1 MADIILEWDRDR
13 LVVAQGAFSG
23 SKAALSFVQVLPR
36 SADSQD
42 TLSLVQGLQETFPS
56 QSERSRRQ
64 VSVVLPRQL
73 VTIHRVQLPQVSD
86 ADVPDMLRMQAALKL
101 TVPVESVILDFTP
114 LPIQPG
120 SPTRDV
126 LLVTI
131 PADQLALVRRTLN
144 DAHLELTEAR
154 VSAWSLA
161 QTLSRAGVTN
171 TDVDG
176 SGVDIITL
184 LRRDFLELTFLRGNT
199 VLYVHSGSAWSSVDD
214 LERIVRAELSRA
226 RLSAAEVLGDQP
238 IRRLLLIGDPQATAA
253 VSDQVASRLGGA
265 TVERI
270 DASESLVTLP
280 AGSPVSAVD
289 TASLAG
295 ALLSRT
301 ATPVEI
307 VDFVSPRKAPEKR
320 DLRRVKVLAAALAAV
335 VLFGGIY
342 VWRQNRI
349 AALQRQKSVIALEN
363 NDLREKLEAGS
374 KDLEYAEKIGRWVNR
389 DIEWLDEFAR
399 LRDIMPGTDRLFIDN
414 VTFAA
419 IPQNGVGAIR
429 LEAWAKTEADINEL
443 TRRLREAGY
452 GVKPFDTDLRPA
464 AVSQEYQVR
473 VQLEV
478 VLPDPASTTSGS
490 SVG

>member
-1 MADIILEWDRDR
+1 MADIIIEWDRDR
-13 LVVAQGAFSG
+13 LVVAQGTFASA
-23 SKAALSFVQVLPR
+23 KASLSFVQVFPR

-42 TLSLVQGLQETFPS
+42 TLSLVQGLQETFPA

-64 VSVVLPRQL
+64 VSVVVPRQL
-73 VTIHRVQLPQVSD
+73 VTIHRVQLPQVPD

-101 TVPVESVILDFTP
+101 TVPIESVVLDFTP
-114 LPIQPG
+114 LPVQPG

-144 DAHLELTEAR
+144 DAQLELAEAR

-161 QTLSRAGVTN
+161 QTLARAGVTAAEAAP
-171 TDVDG
+171 
-176 SGVDIITL
+176 GVDIVAL

-199 VLYVHSGSAWSSVDD
+199 VLYVHSGAAWSSTDD
-214 LERIVRAELSRA
+214 LERTLRAELSRA
-226 RLSAAEVLGDQP
+226 RLSATEVLGDQS
-238 IRRLLLIGDPQATAA
+238 IHRLLLVGDPQATAA
-253 VSDQVASRLGGA
+253 VSDQVAARLGNA
-265 TVERI
+265 TVQRI
-270 DASESLVTLP
+270 DPAELLVALP

-307 VDFVSPRKAPEKR
+307 VDFASPRKAPEKR
-320 DLRRVKVLAAALAAV
+320 DLRRVKILAATLAGV

-342 VWRQNRI
+342 MWRQGRI
-349 AALQRQKSVIALEN
+349 TALQRQKSAIALEN
-363 NDLREKLEAGS
+363 SDLREKLQAGS
-374 KDLEYAEKIGRWVNR
+374 KDLEYAEKIGRWVDR
-389 DIEWLDEFAR
+389 DLEWLDEFAR
-399 LRDIMPGTDRLFIDN
+399 LRDLLPGTDRMFIDN
-414 VTFAA
+414 ITFAA
-419 IPQNGVGAIR
+419 VPQNGVGAIR
-429 LEAWAKTEADINEL
+429 FEAWARTEADINEL

-452 GVKPFDTDLRPA
+452 GIKPFDTDLRPA

-478 VLPDPASTTSGS
+478 VLPEPDADGNS

>member
-1 MADIILEWDRDR
+1 MADIIIEWDRDR
-13 LVVAQGAFSG
+13 LVVAQGTFAG
-23 SKAALSFVQVLPR
+23 SKANLSFVQVLPR
-36 SADSQD
+36 AADSQD
-42 TLSLVQGLQETFPS
+42 TLSLVQGLQETFPA

-64 VSVVLPRQL
+64 VAVVLPRQL
-73 VTIHRVQLPQVSD
+73 VTIHRVQLPQVPD
-86 ADVPDMLRMQAALKL
+86 TEIPDMLRMQAALKL

-114 LPIQPG
+114 LPVQSG

-131 PADQLALVRRTLN
+131 PADQLGLVRRTLN
-144 DAHLELTEAR
+144 DAQLELTEAR

-161 QTLSRAGVTN
+161 QTLARAGVTAA
-171 TDVDG
+171 DAPP
-176 SGVDIITL
+176 GVDIVAL

-199 VLYVHSGSAWSSVDD
+199 VLYVHSGAAWSSTED
-214 LERIVRAELSRA
+214 LERTLRAELSRA
-226 RLSAAEVLGDQP
+226 RLSATEVLGDQP
-238 IRRLLLIGDPQATAA
+238 IHRLLLIGDPQATAA
-253 VSDQVASRLGGA
+253 ISDQVAARLGNA

-270 DASESLVTLP
+270 NPAESLVALP
-280 AGSPVSAVD
+280 AGSPVTAVD

-295 ALLSRT
+295 ALLSRS

-307 VDFVSPRKAPEKR
+307 VDFISPRKAPEKR
-320 DLRRVKVLAAALAAV
+320 DLRRVKILAATLAGV
-335 VLFGGIY
+335 LLFGGVY
-342 VWRQNRI
+342 MWRQGRI
-349 AALQRQKSVIALEN
+349 NALQRQKSALALEN

-374 KDLEYAEKIGRWVNR
+374 EDLDFAEKIGRWVDR

-399 LRDIMPGTDRLFIDN
+399 LRNLMPDTDRLFIDN

-478 VLPDPASTTSGS
+478 ILPEPDAASAAS

>member
-1 MADIILEWDRDR
+1 MADIIIEWDRDR
-13 LVVAQGAFSG
+13 LVVAQGTFSG
-23 SKAALSFVQVLPR
+23 SKASLNLLRVFPR
-36 SADSQD
+36 AADSQD
-42 TLSLVQGLQETFPS
+42 TLSLVQALQELFPA

-86 ADVPDMLRMQAALKL
+86 ADIPDMLRMQAALKL

-131 PADQLALVRRTLN
+131 PAEQLGLVRRTLS
-144 DAHLELTEAR
+144 DAQLELAEAR
-154 VSAWSLA
+154 VSAWSLT
-161 QTLSRAGVTN
+161 QTLARAGVTSA
-171 TDVDG
+171 DAG
-176 SGVDIITL
+176 APGVDVVTL
-184 LRRDFLELTFLRGNT
+184 LRRDGLELTFLRGNT
-199 VLYVHSGSAWSSVDD
+199 VLCVHSGSAWSSIDD
-214 LERIVRAELSRA
+214 LERTVRAELSRA
-226 RLSAAEVLGDQP
+226 RLSAAEVLADQP
-238 IRRLLLIGDPQATAA
+238 IRRLLLIGDPQAAGA
-253 VSDQVASRLGGA
+253 VSDQVATKLGNA

-270 DASESLVTLP
+270 DPAESLVAIP
-280 AGSPVSAVD
+280 ADAPVSAVD
-289 TASLAG
+289 AASLAG
-295 ALLSRT
+295 ALLGRT

-307 VDFVSPRKAPEKR
+307 VDFASPRKAPEKR
-320 DLRRVKVLAAALAAV
+320 DLRRVKLLAGALVGV
-335 VLFGGIY
+335 VLFGSVY
-342 VWRQNRI
+342 MWRQNRI
-349 AALQRQKSVIALEN
+349 SALQRQKSALALEN

-374 KDLEYAEKIGRWVNR
+374 RDLEYAEKIGRWVDR

-399 LRDIMPGTDRLFIDN
+399 LRDLMPGTDRMFIDN
-414 VTFAA
+414 VSVGA

-478 VLPDPASTTSGS
+478 VLPEPDSVETAST
-490 SVG
+490 VG

>member
-1 MADIILEWDRDR
+1 M
-13 LVVAQGAFSG
+13 
-23 SKAALSFVQVLPR
+23 
-36 SADSQD
+36 
-42 TLSLVQGLQETFPS
+42 
-56 QSERSRRQ
+56 
-64 VSVVLPRQL
+64 
-73 VTIHRVQLPQVSD
+73 
-86 ADVPDMLRMQAALKL
+86 
-101 TVPVESVILDFTP
+101 
-114 LPIQPG
+114 
-120 SPTRDV
+120 
-126 LLVTI
+126 
-131 PADQLALVRRTLN
+131 
-144 DAHLELTEAR
+144 
-154 VSAWSLA
+154 
-161 QTLSRAGVTN
+161 
-171 TDVDG
+171 
-176 SGVDIITL
+176 
-184 LRRDFLELTFLRGNT
+184 
-199 VLYVHSGSAWSSVDD
+199 
-214 LERIVRAELSRA
+214 
-226 RLSAAEVLGDQP
+226 LGDQP

-270 DASESLVTLP
+270 DASESLVALP

-478 VLPDPASTTSGS
+478 VLPDPDSTTSGS

>member
-13 LVVAQGAFSG
+13 LVVAQAAFSG
-23 SKAALSFVQVLPR
+23 SKAALSFIQVFPR

-42 TLSLVQGLQETFPS
+42 TLSLVQGLQEAFPP

-86 ADVPDMLRMQAALKL
+86 ADVPDLLRMQAALKL

-144 DAHLELTEAR
+144 DAQLELTEAR

-171 TDVDG
+171 TAVDG

-214 LERIVRAELSRA
+214 LERIVL
-226 RLSAAEVLGDQP
+226 
-238 IRRLLLIGDPQATAA
+238 RR
-253 VSDQVASRLGGA
+253 
-265 TVERI
+265 
-270 DASESLVTLP
+270 TLP
-280 AGSPVSAVD
+280 APGFLLQKCLVTSPSAD
-289 TASLAG
+289 CS
-295 ALLSRT
+295 
-301 ATPVEI
+301 
-307 VDFVSPRKAPEKR
+307 
-320 DLRRVKVLAAALAAV
+320 
-335 VLFGGIY
+335 
-342 VWRQNRI
+342 
-349 AALQRQKSVIALEN
+349 
-363 NDLREKLEAGS
+363 
-374 KDLEYAEKIGRWVNR
+374 
-389 DIEWLDEFAR
+389 
-399 LRDIMPGTDRLFIDN
+399 
-414 VTFAA
+414 
-419 IPQNGVGAIR
+419 
-429 LEAWAKTEADINEL
+429 
-443 TRRLREAGY
+443 
-452 GVKPFDTDLRPA
+452 
-464 AVSQEYQVR
+464 
-473 VQLEV
+473 
-478 VLPDPASTTSGS
+478 
-490 SVG
+490 